1 MEWIKCIQLHSEIVM
16 ARCYPPPPFFSL
28 SLLPPPPLSI
38 LVVCRACFT
47 VVDERL
53 VANLSRDILL
63 VNVPLL
69 VYPLI
74 SFLSRKNRVSIEME
88 YHELRVFG

>member
-1 MEWIKCIQLHSEIVM
+1 M
-16 ARCYPPPPFFSL
+16 
-28 SLLPPPPLSI
+28 
-38 LVVCRACFT
+38 VCRACFT

-74 SFLSRKNRVSIEME
+74 SLLPRKNRVSIEME